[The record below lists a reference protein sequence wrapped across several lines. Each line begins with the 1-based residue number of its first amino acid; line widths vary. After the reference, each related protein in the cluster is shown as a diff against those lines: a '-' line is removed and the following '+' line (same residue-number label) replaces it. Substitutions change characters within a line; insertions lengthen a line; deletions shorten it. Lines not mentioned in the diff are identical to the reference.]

1 MTAGNTNTLRKGKY
15 PCTADLLFYWSV
27 FNQARESVDNGGQS
41 YRDTSPYE
49 VSEYILD
56 NVVLQNKG

>member
-1 MTAGNTNTLRKGKY
+1 MFRNSVPKRKSQCMAY
-15 PCTADLLFYWSV
+15 LLFYWFV